1 MKNVPKYSCSRADG
15 YGTLPVIAMITIML
29 LASLVFL
36 MRRGIASQETQS
48 RVQLRA
54 DYRQRE
60 DSLVR
65 ALLTIVPN
73 KAIGCMQEH
82 SASNHQ
88 LYLWDTIFTEAIA
101 YSNSSE
107 QLSPAMKSALG
118 LSSARN
124 SNSGDKDIT
133 SSQLFL
139 PIVSGADT
147 MLAGNT
153 RSASILS
160 GEAIAGKLPPML
172 GGANNVL
179 VKDLKYPIISRSK
192 VLEKNDSTGQYQLDA
207 AAYPLYNLMKF
218 PNIRFGF
225 ASPGDYV
232 VGKRN
237 WWAFAVE
244 YGNGSGLGTVRK
256 NYVLSIYELP
266 NQLPISASAETTV
279 GSYADGT
286 NWGAGINVTGSVF
299 ADRLNTEGAFNFDRL
314 LGRQGVTIG
323 NATTLNGQS
332 IPGNFDDLG
341 VRETLA
347 AHRNS
352 HILPVAV
359 ASNAGKIA
367 FISLKR
373 GEDFYTEAS
382 SATVNTISDTT
393 WDDYTRGPNQCAMKV
408 YVTKMKDINSQE
420 PLEIEVQYLKA
431 NGSTQVKKLKR
442 YATKQSPKPN
452 DYWPTEK
459 VGWES
464 EGGNLIPFQTE
475 EDNGSTR
482 PSLTIYPARMS
493 AWLQSIGAGSVT
505 LNNSIY
511 VTTRP
516 SSDPVTVR
524 QASYPSVAGDPA
536 VILRDCSDLSP
547 YTKGFALVSNLRCYL
562 AGDVN
567 QQSISAPPG
576 AGLPPGELYYPP
588 FAIFTPEYRIGT
600 GAAATA
606 VNFTGQVGS
615 VGSTDGS
622 AFRPLDFKSG
632 ASDAVTANKISAQLE
647 TLKSPAELPPIFN
660 MNWLL
665 TVEEIH
671 Q

>member
-1 MKNVPKYSCSRADG
+1 MKATSKFSPSRAGG
-15 YGTLPVIAMITIML
+15 YGTLPVIAMIALML
-29 LASLVFL
+29 ITSLVFV
-36 MRRGIASQETQS
+36 MRRGIVNQETQAK
-48 RVQLRA
+48 VQLRA

-60 DSLVR
+60 DSLAR
-65 ALLTIVPN
+65 ALLAIVPN

-88 LYLWDTIFTEAIA
+88 SFLWDTIFDEAIA
-101 YSNSSE
+101 FSNSSE
-107 QLSPAMKSALG
+107 QLSPAMVAALG
-118 LSSARN
+118 LSGARN
-124 SNSGDKDIT
+124 SNSADKDLT

-139 PIVSGADT
+139 PIVTGAGS
-147 MLAGNT
+147 MLPGNT
-153 RSASILS
+153 RSANMLS
-160 GEAIAGKLPPML
+160 GEVVAAKLPPML
-172 GGANNVL
+172 GGANNML
-179 VKDLKYPIISRSK
+179 VKDARYPIISRSK
-192 VLEKNDSTGQYQLDA
+192 VLESDDSTGQYQLKA
-207 AAYPLYNLMKF
+207 ADYPLYNLVRF
-218 PNIRFGF
+218 PDIRFGF

-237 WWAFAVE
+237 WWAFSVE
-244 YGNGSGLGTVRK
+244 YGNGTGLGTVRK

-286 NWGAGINVTGSVF
+286 NWGAGVNVAGSVF
-299 ADRLNTEGAFNFDRL
+299 ADRLNTEGVFNFDRL
-314 LGRQGVTIG
+314 LGRQGVSLGTS
-323 NATTLNGQS
+323 TTLNGES
-332 IPGNFDDLG
+332 LPGNFDALG
-341 VRETLA
+341 VREALA
-347 AHRNS
+347 ANRNS

-373 GEDFYTEAS
+373 GEEFYTEAS
-382 SATVNTISDTT
+382 SATVNAISDTS
-393 WDDYTRGPNQCAMKV
+393 WDDYTRGANQCAMKV

-420 PLEIEVQYLKA
+420 PLEIEIHYLKPS
-431 NGSTQVKKLKR
+431 GSSHIKKLKR

-452 DYWPTEK
+452 DYWPEEK

-482 PSLTIYPARMS
+482 PSLTIYPARMG
-493 AWLQSIGAGSVT
+493 AWLQSIGAT
-505 LNNSIY
+505 AETINNSIY

-516 SSDPVTVR
+516 ASDPITVR
-524 QASYPSVAGDPA
+524 GISIPSIAGDPA
-536 VILRDCSDLSP
+536 VILRDCSDLSAF
-547 YTKGFALVSNLRCYL
+547 TRGFALVSNMRCYL

-567 QQSISAPPG
+567 QQSIPAPSG

-600 GAAATA
+600 GASATA
-606 VNFTGQVGS
+606 VNFKGQVGS
-615 VGSTDGS
+615 VGNSEGES
-622 AFRPLDFKSG
+622 FRPLDFKSG
-632 ASDAVTANKISAQLE
+632 SSDAVTASKISAELE
-647 TLKSPAELPPIFN
+647 SLKSPAELPPIFN

-671 Q
+671 P